1 MLSPAET
8 RLLLLLASS
17 ESRSEADRSNG
28 ILESACRAEPERALT
43 SPLARSLFRLSR
55 SPSSSNKVQ
64 LGIDPVTS
72 EQSDE
77 VDLLAIGVAALH
89 AYAQIN
95 WVGPSLDLSPL
106 SLFSPS
112 SSNDATEQEL
122 NDAAIDALAYG
133 GEPVYHL
140 SKQTPFLYLAL
151 QIFGLVRSP
160 FSSPT
165 TATTTT
171 TTTTTGGGPSLEKP
185 YGRQWQL
192 ESVKVWRLRAGI
204 MWIKVLDE
212 PVPLPSFVANDAHEF
227 RLGLVVS
234 PPREDDDDN
243 RRRRTIRSSV
253 TLSLSILSTLL
264 SRASPHSTAQKE
276 ASNLARQAADEVG
289 LEWELTGR
297 KGKRTKWQVDEKTQ
311 LVVLARDGSPQLAR
325 DKGTKNVA
333 ADETDGDEV
342 RTQEGGGGAGDPVSS
357 SSSKM
362 PENFALNDDTL
373 LERTAFT
380 PVAAAEGTTVGES
393 TDGAGA
399 DLSSID
405 PSDQPT
411 ISPFS
416 QSVLLSLALA
426 TLPAPTSLMNLSAD
440 VLSTSQISS
449 FVARVL
455 LDSQNW
461 SVHSMALLLRCRA
474 EAGRSRTVERGVL
487 QMQALVDQ
495 LKDGSPTEV
504 SAISSAVKP
513 EDVASARDRL
523 VEFHA
528 LALPPAWEME
538 KELAVRYMS
547 LGIVKSALEI
557 FTRLEM
563 WEEVARCWMTL
574 ERPDRGVEIIKELLA
589 GGKHESDIVM
599 NDRKGDGARVFRGG
613 EQYEAKLWCTLGEL
627 EREPKHYERAWDVS
641 GQTSSRAQR
650 SLGAVYYARNE
661 YALARTSL
669 RLALA
674 INPLFPRTW
683 FMLGCCEMRLED
695 WAGAQES
702 FGRAVGLENDD
713 AQSWSNL
720 ASCHLRR
727 GEVEGDADAD
737 EDLDEVDQGLDS
749 TGTRRVDDDEGAEA
763 TTTTAAENEDDRAAR
778 VKLPFSRKRAAYQCL
793 RQSIKYSYDSWR
805 LWYNYMVVAVD
816 VGEMSEACRSL
827 DRIIGMRIN
836 KDGEGAIDF
845 EVLDRLVDAVTRGQ
859 EDVNEDGEVVTIDPN
874 VGRGLFPRVERVI
887 AQTILPNLSNSPR
900 VFLAHARLLMWQ
912 ADYAGALDAHLKAYR
927 ALVVGNEAI
936 EHDRDKFVEATER
949 VHEVVEMLENLGT
962 KDGKDGDMIAKDWK
976 FQARSLVR
984 TFLGRTKGAFEDEPE
999 YEKLKDLVAE
1009 LR

>member
-1 MLSPAET
+1 MSTSSTFDLEPVET
-8 RLLLLLASS
+8 ALLTLTTPPSGSS
-17 ESRSEADRSNG
+17 S
-28 ILESACRAEPERALT
+28 IIESACTAKPEAALL
-43 SPLARSLFRLSR
+43 SDSSKSLFKLEKDG
-55 SPSSSNKVQ
+55 NGKVQ
-64 LGIDPVTS
+64 AGLVWPEAGTYKEEDILS
-72 EQSDE
+72 I
-77 VDLLAIGVAALH
+77 AIAALH
-89 AYAQIN
+89 AYAQVN
-95 WVGPSLDLSPL
+95 WVGPALELSPL
-106 SLFSPS
+106 SLFSS
-112 SSNDATEQEL
+112 KSHNVTEAEL
-122 NDAAIDALAYG
+122 NDASIDNLAYA
-133 GEPVYHL
+133 GEPLYHL
-140 SKQTPFLYLAL
+140 SKKTTFLYLAL
-151 QIFGLVRSP
+151 QILGLVPSP
-160 FSSPT
+160 FSPSSSP
-165 TATTTT
+165 AAS
-171 TTTTTGGGPSLEKP
+171 PSLEKP
-185 YGRQWQL
+185 YGPTWTL
-192 ESVKVWRLRAGI
+192 ESVKIWRLRAGV

-212 PVPLPSFVANDAHEF
+212 PVPLPSFVANDAAQLRT
-227 RLGLVVS
+227 RLPS
-234 PPREDDDDN
+234 ISTPRA
-243 RRRRTIRSSV
+243 SL

-276 ASNLARQAADEVG
+276 ASTLARAAAQEVG

-311 LVVLARDGSPQLAR
+311 LVVLARDRSEQ
-325 DKGTKNVA
+325 KGKGKEGEQAKVEAEEEEGAKETKI
-333 ADETDGDEV
+333 
-342 RTQEGGGGAGDPVSS
+342 
-357 SSSKM
+357 

-373 LERTAFT
+373 LERTAFS
-380 PVAAAEGTTVGES
+380 PIS
-393 TDGAGA
+393 TDGAGN

-405 PSDQPT
+405 PSEQPT

-513 EDVASARDRL
+513 QDMAEARDRL
-523 VEFHA
+523 VQFHA

-589 GGKHESDIVM
+589 GGKSESDVVM
-599 NDRKGDGARVFRGG
+599 NERKGEGARTFRGG
-613 EQYEAKLWCTLGEL
+613 EKYEAKLWCTLGEL
-627 EREPKHYERAWDVS
+627 EREPKHYERAWEVS
-641 GQTSSRAQR
+641 GKSSSRAQR
-650 SLGAVYYARNE
+650 SLGAVYYSKNE
-661 YALARTSL
+661 YDKARTAL

-727 GEVEGDADAD
+727 GEVEGDADD
-737 EDLDEVDQGLDS
+737 EEDLDDVDAGLDS
-749 TGTRRVDDDEGAEA
+749 TGTRVTA
-763 TTTTAAENEDDRAAR
+763 TTEETEDDQQAR

-827 DRIIGMRIN
+827 DRIIGMRVN

-845 EVLDRLVDAVTRGQ
+845 EVLERLVDAVTRGQ
-859 EDVNEDGEVVTIDPN
+859 EDVNEDGTVITIDPN
-874 VGRGLFPRVERVI
+874 VGKGLYPRVERLI
-887 AQTILPNLSNSPR
+887 NTTILPNVSNSPR
-900 VFLAHARLLMWQ
+900 VFLALARLCLWQ

-927 ALVVGNEAI
+927 SLVVGNETI
-936 EHDRDKFVEATER
+936 EHDKDKFIEATER
-949 VHEVVEMLENLGT
+949 VEEVVEMLENLGT
-962 KDGKDGDMIAKDWK
+962 KDGKDGEMIAKDWK

-984 TFLGRTKGAFEDEPE
+984 TFLGRTKGAFEDEPQ
-999 YEKLKDLVAE
+999 YEKLKE
-1009 LR
+1009 LLSELK

>member
-1 MLSPAET
+1 MATSSTFHLEPVETALLTLTAPPAT
-8 RLLLLLASS
+8 SS
-17 ESRSEADRSNG
+17 A
-28 ILESACRAEPERALT
+28 IVQSACTAEPEAALK
-43 SPLARSLFRLSR
+43 SELARSILRLEKNSTGKVLAGVDWSR
-55 SPSSSNKVQ
+55 LEDNHN
-64 LGIDPVTS
+64 
-72 EQSDE
+72 EE
-77 VDLLAIGVAALH
+77 DLLAIGVAALH
-89 AYAQIN
+89 AYAQVN
-95 WVGPSLDLSPL
+95 WVGPSLELSPL
-106 SLFSPS
+106 DLFVSN
-112 SSNDATEQEL
+112 SSNITEQEL
-122 NDAAIDALAYG
+122 NDSAIDSLAFA

-140 SKQTPFLYLAL
+140 SKKTLFLYLSL
-151 QIFGLVRSP
+151 QIFGLVPSP
-160 FSSPT
+160 FSPT
-165 TATTTT
+165 PSTPPS
-171 TTTTTGGGPSLEKP
+171 PSLDKP
-185 YGRQWQL
+185 YGPDWKKLQ
-192 ESVKVWRLRAGI
+192 SIKIWRLRAGV
-204 MWIKVLDE
+204 MWIKILDE
-212 PVPLPSFVANDAHEF
+212 PVPLPSFVALEAHEL
-227 RLGLVVS
+227 RLLLPSRNS
-234 PPREDDDDN
+234 P
-243 RRRRTIRSSV
+243 IRASL

-264 SRASPHSTAQKE
+264 SRSSPHSTAQKE
-276 ASNLARQAADEVG
+276 ASNLARQSAEEVG

-311 LVVLARDGSPQLAR
+311 LVVLARDGSSPQQG
-325 DKGTKNVA
+325 KK
-333 ADETDGDEV
+333 EEV
-342 RTQEGGGGAGDPVSS
+342 STTTEKV
-357 SSSKM
+357 

-373 LERTAFT
+373 LERTAFS
-380 PVAAAEGTTVGES
+380 PVS
-393 TDGAGA
+393 TDGAGN

-405 PSDQPT
+405 PSEQPT

-513 EDVASARDRL
+513 QDIASARDRL
-523 VEFHA
+523 VQFHS

-589 GGKHESDIVM
+589 GGKAESDVVM
-599 NDRKGDGARVFRGG
+599 NERKGEGARVFRGG
-613 EQYEAKLWCTLGEL
+613 EKYEAKLWCTLGEL
-627 EREPKHYERAWDVS
+627 EREPKHYEKAWEVS
-641 GQTSSRAQR
+641 GKSSSRAQR
-650 SLGAVYYARNE
+650 SLGAVYYSKNE
-661 YALARTSL
+661 YEKARESL

-727 GEVEGDADAD
+727 GEVEGDTDEA
-737 EDLDEVDQGLDS
+737 EDLDGLDEGLDS
-749 TGTRRVDDDEGAEA
+749 TGTRRREKEEKKIEESEDAKEA
-763 TTTTAAENEDDRAAR
+763 RI
-778 VKLPFSRKRAAYQCL
+778 KLPFSRKRAAYQCL

-874 VGRGLFPRVERVI
+874 VGRGLYPRVERLI
-887 AQTILPNLSNSPR
+887 KETILPNLSNSPR
-900 VFLAHARLLMWQ
+900 VFLAQARLCLWQ
-912 ADYAGALDAHLKAYR
+912 ADYAGALDAHLSAYR
-927 ALVVGNEAI
+927 SLVVGNESI
-936 EHDRDKFVEATER
+936 EHDKDKFVEATQR
-949 VHEVVEMLENLGT
+949 VEEVVEMLENLGT
-962 KDGKDGDMIAKDWK
+962 KDGKDGEMIAKDWK

-999 YEKLKDLVAE
+999 YEKLKELLAE

>member
-1 MLSPAET
+1 MTDSSTFHLLPSETSLLTLSAPPT
-8 RLLLLLASS
+8 GSS
-17 ESRSEADRSNG
+17 A
-28 ILESACRAEPERALT
+28 ILESACSAKPEVAL
-43 SPLARSLFRLSR
+43 SSDFARSLFRLER
-55 SPSSSNKVQ
+55 RKDGKVEA
-64 LGIDPVTS
+64 GIKLDGVDS
-72 EQSDE
+72 EQKE
-77 VDLLAIGVAALH
+77 EDLLAIGVAALH
-89 AYAQIN
+89 AYAQVN

-106 SLFSPS
+106 SLFNSD
-112 SSNDATEQEL
+112 SSNDSITEQEL
-122 NDAAIDALAYG
+122 NDTAIDALAFA
-133 GEPVYHL
+133 GEPLYHL
-140 SKQTPFLYLAL
+140 SKKTTFLYLAL
-151 QIFGLVRSP
+151 QIFGLVPSP
-160 FSSPT
+160 FSSSSSSSSSAPPPSPT
-165 TATTTT
+165 LLK
-171 TTTTTGGGPSLEKP
+171 PSGHEWK
-185 YGRQWQL
+185 L
-192 ESVKVWRLRAGI
+192 ESIKIWRLRAGI
-204 MWIKVLDE
+204 MWLKVLDE
-212 PVPLPSFVANDAHEF
+212 PVPLPSFVANEAHQL
-227 RLGLVVS
+227 RLLLPSSDS
-234 PPREDDDDN
+234 P
-243 RRRRTIRSSV
+243 IRSSL

-264 SRASPHSTAQKE
+264 SRASPHSSAQKE
-276 ASNLARQAADEVG
+276 ASNLARSAAEEVG
-289 LEWELTGR
+289 LEWESTGR

-311 LVVLARDGSPQLAR
+311 LVVLARDRSGTT
-325 DKGTKNVA
+325 KGKGKEIEPASEKKEEDDAV
-333 ADETDGDEV
+333 
-342 RTQEGGGGAGDPVSS
+342 
-357 SSSKM
+357 KL

-380 PVAAAEGTTVGES
+380 PVS
-393 TDGAGA
+393 TDGAGS
-399 DLSSID
+399 DLSSLD
-405 PSDQPT
+405 PSEQPPL
-411 ISPFS
+411 SPFS
-416 QSVLLSLALA
+416 QSILLSLALA

-504 SAISSAVKP
+504 SAISSAVKSQDMA
-513 EDVASARDRL
+513 EARDRL
-523 VEFHA
+523 VQFHS

-574 ERPDRGVEIIKELLA
+574 ERPDRGVEIIKELLE
-589 GGKHESDIVM
+589 GGKSESDVVM
-599 NDRKGDGARVFRGG
+599 NERKGDGARVFKGG
-613 EQYEAKLWCTLGEL
+613 EKYEAKLWCTLGEL
-627 EREPKHYERAWDVS
+627 EREPKHYERAWEVS
-641 GQTSSRAQR
+641 GKSSSRAQR
-650 SLGAVYYARNE
+650 SLGAVYYSRNE
-661 YALARTSL
+661 YEKARTSL

-727 GEVEGDADAD
+727 GEVEGDVDEE
-737 EDLDEVDQGLDS
+737 EDLDDLDEGLDS
-749 TGTRRVDDDEGAEA
+749 TGTRITEKKEEETQTEDEKL
-763 TTTTAAENEDDRAAR
+763 AR

-845 EVLDRLVDAVTRGQ
+845 EVLERLVDAVTRGQ

-874 VGRGLFPRVERVI
+874 VGRGLFPRVERLI
-887 AQTILPNLSNSPR
+887 NTTILPNVSNSPR
-900 VFLAHARLLMWQ
+900 VFLAQARLCLWQ
-912 ADYAGALDAHLKAYR
+912 RDYAGALDAHLKAYR
-927 ALVVGNEAI
+927 SLVVGNESI
-936 EHDRDKFVEATER
+936 EHDKAKFIEATER
-949 VHEVVEMLENLGT
+949 VEEVVEMLENLGT
-962 KDGKDGDMIAKDWK
+962 KDGKDGEMIAKDWK

-984 TFLGRTKGAFEDEPE
+984 TFLGRTKGAFEDEPQ
-999 YEKLKDLVAE
+999 YEKLKELLAE

>member
-1 MLSPAET
+1 MATSSTFHLEPVET
-8 RLLLLLASS
+8 ALLTLTAPPTGSS
-17 ESRSEADRSNG
+17 A
-28 ILESACRAEPERALT
+28 IVQSACTAEPEAALK
-43 SPLARSLFRLSR
+43 SELAKSILKLEKNSVG
-55 SPSSSNKVQ
+55 KVQ
-64 LGIDPVTS
+64 AGVEWSQLGES
-72 EQSDE
+72 HKEE
-77 VDLLAIGVAALH
+77 DLLAIGVAALH
-89 AYAQIN
+89 AYAQVN
-95 WVGPSLDLSPL
+95 WVGPSLELSPL
-106 SLFSPS
+106 DLFPS
-112 SSNDATEQEL
+112 NSSNITEQEL
-122 NDAAIDALAYG
+122 NDSAIDALAFA

-140 SKQTPFLYLAL
+140 SKKTTFLYVSL
-151 QIFGLVRSP
+151 QIFGLIPSP
-160 FSSPT
+160 FSPT
-165 TATTTT
+165 PSVPPS
-171 TTTTTGGGPSLEKP
+171 PSLDKP
-185 YGRQWQL
+185 YGPSWKL
-192 ESVKVWRLRAGI
+192 ESIKLWRLRAGV
-204 MWIKVLDE
+204 MWIKILDE
-212 PVPLPSFVANDAHEF
+212 PVPLPSFVALEAHQL
-227 RLGLVVS
+227 RLLLPSRNS
-234 PPREDDDDN
+234 P
-243 RRRRTIRSSV
+243 IRASL

-264 SRASPHSTAQKE
+264 SRSSPHSTAQKE
-276 ASNLARQAADEVG
+276 ASTLARNAAEEVG

-311 LVVLARDGSPQLAR
+311 LVVLARDGSEQKEV
-325 DKGTKNVA
+325 KGKGKDA
-333 ADETDGDEV
+333 EEV
-342 RTQEGGGGAGDPVSS
+342 QEVSTE
-357 SSSKM
+357 KV

-373 LERTAFT
+373 LERTAFS
-380 PVAAAEGTTVGES
+380 PVS
-393 TDGAGA
+393 TDGAGN

-405 PSDQPT
+405 PSEQPT

-513 EDVASARDRL
+513 QDMASARDRL
-523 VEFHA
+523 VQFHS

-589 GGKHESDIVM
+589 GGKAESDVVM
-599 NDRKGDGARVFRGG
+599 NERKGEGARVFRGG
-613 EQYEAKLWCTLGEL
+613 EKYEAKLWCTLGEL
-627 EREPKHYERAWDVS
+627 ERDPKHYEKAWEVS
-641 GQTSSRAQR
+641 GKSSSRAQR
-650 SLGAVYYARNE
+650 SLGAVYYSKNE
-661 YALARTSL
+661 YEKARESL

-727 GEVEGDADAD
+727 GEVEGDTDEA
-737 EDLDEVDQGLDS
+737 EDLDELDEGLDS
-749 TGTRRVDDDEGAEA
+749 TGTRRQKEEKIEESEDAKEA
-763 TTTTAAENEDDRAAR
+763 RI
-778 VKLPFSRKRAAYQCL
+778 KLPFSRKRAAYQCL

-836 KDGEGAIDF
+836 KDGEGSIDF

-874 VGRGLFPRVERVI
+874 VGRGLYPRVERLI
-887 AQTILPNLSNSPR
+887 KETILPNLSNSPR
-900 VFLAHARLLMWQ
+900 VFLAQARLCLWQ
-912 ADYAGALDAHLKAYR
+912 ADYAGALDAHLSAYR
-927 ALVVGNEAI
+927 SLVVGNESI
-936 EHDRDKFVEATER
+936 EHDKDKFVEATQR
-949 VHEVVEMLENLGT
+949 VEEVVEMLENLGT
-962 KDGKDGDMIAKDWK
+962 KDGKDGEMIAKDWK

-999 YEKLKDLVAE
+999 YEKLKELLSE

>member
-1 MLSPAET
+1 MATSSTLD
-8 RLLLLLASS
+8 LLAVETALLTLTAPPAGSS
-17 ESRSEADRSNG
+17 ATV
-28 ILESACRAEPERALT
+28 ESACSAEPAAALT
-43 SPLARSLFRLSR
+43 SDLARSLLRVER
-55 SPSSSNKVQ
+55 DAATGKVRA
-64 LGIDPVTS
+64 GIDWSAIAAPAAPAA
-72 EQSDE
+72 EA
-77 VDLLAIGVAALH
+77 DLLAIAVAALH
-89 AYAQIN
+89 AYAQVN
-95 WVGPSLDLSPL
+95 WVGPNLDLSPV
-106 SLFSPS
+106 SLFQANP
-112 SSNDATEQEL
+112 DAVSDADL
-122 NDAAIDALAYG
+122 NDAAIDHLAYA

-140 SKQTPFLYLAL
+140 SKVTFFLDLAL
-151 QIFGLVRSP
+151 EILGLVPSP
-160 FSSPT
+160 FSAS
-165 TATTTT
+165 TTTT
-171 TTTTTGGGPSLEKP
+171 TTPTLAAPHGPTDLWKT
-185 YGRQWQL
+185 L
-192 ESVKVWRLRAGI
+192 ESVKVWRLRAGV

-212 PVPLPSFVANDAHEF
+212 PVPLPGFVATDAAQVRV
-227 RLGLVVS
+227 RLAARS
-234 PPREDDDDN
+234 PTRA
-243 RRRRTIRSSV
+243 SV

-276 ASNLARQAADEVG
+276 ASALARAAAAEVG

-311 LVVLARDGSPQLAR
+311 LVVLARDGSEQPKSAAAAAAATE
-325 DKGTKNVA
+325 TKV
-333 ADETDGDEV
+333 
-342 RTQEGGGGAGDPVSS
+342 
-357 SSSKM
+357 

-380 PVAAAEGTTVGES
+380 PVS
-393 TDGAGA
+393 TDGAGS
-399 DLSSID
+399 DLSEID
-405 PSDQPT
+405 PSEQPT

-416 QSVLLSLALA
+416 QAVLLALALA

-449 FVARVL
+449 FVQRVL

-495 LKDGSPTEV
+495 LKDGAPTEV

-513 EDVASARDRL
+513 EDMASARDRL
-523 VEFHA
+523 AQFHA

-557 FTRLEM
+557 FTRVEM

-574 ERPDRGVEIIKELLA
+574 ERPDRGVEIIKELLR
-589 GGKHESDIVM
+589 GGKAESDVVM
-599 NDRKGDGARVFRGG
+599 NERKGAGARTFKGG
-613 EQYEAKLWCTLGEL
+613 ELYEAKLWCTLGEL
-627 EREPKHYERAWDVS
+627 ERDPAHYERAWDVS
-641 GQTSSRAQR
+641 GRTSSRAQR

-661 YALARTSL
+661 YARARTAL

-737 EDLDEVDQGLDS
+737 EDLDDLDDGLDS
-749 TGTRRVDDDEGAEA
+749 TGTRTRVEVEEESDDAK
-763 TTTTAAENEDDRAAR
+763 AAR
-778 VKLPFSRKRAAYQCL
+778 VKLPFSRKRAAYECL
-793 RQSIKYSYDSWR
+793 RQSIKHSYDSWR

-827 DRIIGMRIN
+827 DRIIGMRIA

-859 EDVNEDGEVVTIDPN
+859 EDVNEDGTVVTVDPN
-874 VGRGLFPRVERVI
+874 VGRGLFPRVERLI
-887 AQTILPNLSNSPR
+887 ATTILPHLSTSAR
-900 VFLAHARLLMWQ
+900 VFRAQAQLLLWQ

-936 EHDRDKFVEATER
+936 EHDRAQFVDATHR
-949 VHEVVEMLENLGT
+949 VEEVVDMLENLGT
-962 KDGKDGDMIAKDWK
+962 KDGTDGDMIAKDWK

-999 YEKLKDLVAE
+999 YDKLKELLAE

>member
-1 MLSPAET
+1 MATSSSVDLLPFESALLRLTAPPVGSSVILENACSATPEAVLTSDLAKQLFKLEKDSNGKVQVGLSWP
-8 RLLLLLASS
+8 RS
-17 ESRSEADRSNG
+17 ESFKE
-28 ILESACRAEPERALT
+28 E
-43 SPLARSLFRLSR
+43 
-55 SPSSSNKVQ
+55 
-64 LGIDPVTS
+64 
-72 EQSDE
+72 
-77 VDLLAIGVAALH
+77 DLLAIGVAALH
-89 AYAQIN
+89 AYAQVN
-95 WVGPSLDLSPL
+95 WVGPDLKLSPL
-106 SLFSPS
+106 SLFADNKDQISE
-112 SSNDATEQEL
+112 TEL
-122 NDAAIDALAYG
+122 NEAAVDSLAFA
-133 GEPVYHL
+133 GEPLYHL
-140 SKQTPFLYLAL
+140 SKTTAYLYLAL
-151 QIFGLVRSP
+151 QIFGLLPSP
-160 FSSPT
+160 FSSSTAPPPPPT
-165 TATTTT
+165 PT
-171 TTTTTGGGPSLEKP
+171 LEKP
-185 YGRQWQL
+185 YGYEWTL
-192 ESVKVWRLRAGI
+192 ESVKLWRLRAGV

-212 PVPLPSFVANDAHEF
+212 PVPLPSFVANDAAQL
-227 RLGLVVS
+227 RLRLPPTS
-234 PPREDDDDN
+234 PDRA
-243 RRRRTIRSSV
+243 SL
-253 TLSLSILSTLL
+253 TLSLSILASLL
-264 SRASPHSTAQKE
+264 SRSSPHSTAQKE
-276 ASNLARQAADEVG
+276 ASTLARAAAQEIG

-311 LVVLARDGSPQLAR
+311 LVVLARDRSEQ
-325 DKGTKNVA
+325 KGKGKGK
-333 ADETDGDEV
+333 EIE
-342 RTQEGGGGAGDPVSS
+342 QEGEAGGGDKEKEKEKV
-357 SSSKM
+357 
-362 PENFALNDDTL
+362 PENLALNDDTL

-380 PVAAAEGTTVGES
+380 PIAPSEEGLGN
-393 TDGAGA
+393 

-405 PSDQPT
+405 PSQQPT

-440 VLSTSQISS
+440 VLSTSQVSS

-455 LDSQNW
+455 QDSQNW

-495 LKDGSPTEV
+495 LKDGSPTEI

-513 EDVASARDRL
+513 EDMASARDRL
-523 VEFHA
+523 VQFHA

-589 GGKHESDIVM
+589 GGKSESDVVM
-599 NDRKGDGARVFRGG
+599 NERKGEGGRTFKGG
-613 EQYEAKLWCTLGEL
+613 EKYEAKLWCTLGEL
-627 EREPKHYERAWDVS
+627 ERKPEHYERAWEVS
-641 GQTSSRAQR
+641 GKSSSRAQR
-650 SLGAVYYARNE
+650 SLGAVYYSLNE
-661 YALARTSL
+661 YDKARTAL

-702 FGRAVGLENDD
+702 FGRAVGLESDD

-727 GEVEGDADAD
+727 GEVEGDTD
-737 EDLDEVDQGLDS
+737 EDEDQDKVDEGLDS
-749 TGTRRVDDDEGAEA
+749 TGTRI
-763 TTTTAAENEDDRAAR
+763 TTSSAAEETEDDTSAR
-778 VKLPFSRKRAAYQCL
+778 TKLPFSRKRAAYQCL

-805 LWYNYMVVAVD
+805 MWYNYMVVAVD

-827 DRIIGMRIN
+827 DRIVGMRIG
-836 KDGEGAIDF
+836 KDGEGAVDF

-859 EDVNEDGEVVTIDPN
+859 EDVSEDGEVVNVDPN
-874 VGRGLFPRVERVI
+874 VGRGLYPRVERLI
-887 AQTILPNLSNSPR
+887 NTAILPNLSNSPK
-900 VFLAHARLLMWQ
+900 VFLAQARLCLWQ
-912 ADYAGALDAHLKAYR
+912 RDYAGALDAHLKAYR
-927 ALVVGNEAI
+927 SMVVGNETI
-936 EHDRDKFVEATER
+936 EHDRVKFVEATQR
-949 VHEVVEMLENLGT
+949 VEEVVEMLENLGT
-962 KDGKDGDMIAKDWK
+962 KDGKDGELIAKDWK

-999 YEKLKDLVAE
+999 YEKLKEMLAE
-1009 LR
+1009 LK

>member
-1 MLSPAET
+1 MTSPFDLHPVET
-8 RLLLLLASS
+8 ALLTLTTPPEGSS
-17 ESRSEADRSNG
+17 V
-28 ILESACRAEPERALT
+28 IVQSACSAKPAPALT
-43 SPLARSLFRLSR
+43 SDLARSILKLSKDDQGKVLAGIEW
-55 SPSSSNKVQ
+55 PSSQVER
-64 LGIDPVTS
+64 I
-72 EQSDE
+72 
-77 VDLLAIGVAALH
+77 DLLAIGVAALH
-89 AYAQIN
+89 AYAQVN
-95 WVGPSLDLSPL
+95 WVGPNLELAPL
-106 SLFSPS
+106 ELFTK
-112 SSNDATEQEL
+112 ATTTEVTEQEL
-122 NDAAIDALAYG
+122 NDAAIDALAYA

-140 SKQTPFLYLAL
+140 SKATTFLYLAL
-151 QIFGLVRSP
+151 QIFGLVPSP
-160 FSSPT
+160 FESERAQAATPT
-165 TATTTT
+165 LSHPF
-171 TTTTTGGGPSLEKP
+171 GPTWDE
-185 YGRQWQL
+185 L
-192 ESVKVWRLRAGI
+192 ESVKIWRLRAGV

-212 PVPLPSFVANDAHEF
+212 PVPLSAFVANDAHQL
-227 RLGLVVS
+227 RLRLPQLS
-234 PPREDDDDN
+234 HTRA
-243 RRRRTIRSSV
+243 SL

-276 ASNLARQAADEVG
+276 ASTLARAAAEEVG

-311 LVVLARDGSPQLAR
+311 LVVLARDGSVQKPKEIAND
-325 DKGTKNVA
+325 DKTNHTDEIAV
-333 ADETDGDEV
+333 DETTKV
-342 RTQEGGGGAGDPVSS
+342 
-357 SSSKM
+357 
-362 PENFALNDDTL
+362 PENLALNDDTL

-380 PVAAAEGTTVGES
+380 PIDS
-393 TDGAGA
+393 TDGAGN

-405 PSDQPT
+405 PSEQPT

-513 EDVASARDRL
+513 QDMAEARDRL
-523 VEFHA
+523 VQFHA

-589 GGKHESDIVM
+589 GGKAESDVVM
-599 NDRKGDGARVFRGG
+599 NERKGEGARHFRGG
-613 EQYEAKLWCTLGEL
+613 EKYEAKLWCTLGEL
-627 EREPKHYERAWDVS
+627 ERKPEHYEKAWQVS
-641 GQTSSRAQR
+641 GQSSSRAQR
-650 SLGAVYYARNE
+650 SLGAVYYSTNE
-661 YALARTSL
+661 YAKARDAL

-727 GEVEGDADAD
+727 GEVEGDADED
-737 EDLDEVDQGLDS
+737 EDLDQVEEGLDS
-749 TGTRRVDDDEGAEA
+749 TGTRV
-763 TTTTAAENEDDRAAR
+763 TTQANDENETEDDKQAR
-778 VKLPFSRKRAAYQCL
+778 IKLPFSRKRAAYQCL

-827 DRIIGMRIN
+827 DRIIGMRIG

-874 VGRGLFPRVERVI
+874 VGRGLYPRVERLI
-887 AQTILPNLSNSPR
+887 STTILPNLSNSPR
-900 VFLAHARLLMWQ
+900 VFLAQAKLCMWQ

-927 ALVVGNEAI
+927 ALVVGNESI
-936 EHDRDKFVEATER
+936 EHDRAKFVEATQR
-949 VHEVVEMLENLGT
+949 VEEVVEMLENLGT
-962 KDGKDGDMIAKDWK
+962 KDGKDGEMIAKDWK

-999 YEKLKDLVAE
+999 YEKLKEMLAE